1 MARPLLENDPEA
13 SLSRSEFDMSDY
25 QRILVA
31 LDFTDPSHEAALCAL
46 DLARRLGGSVT
57 FLHVIDS
64 RYMNMAPPAL
74 VEAPA
79 LQEER
84 LRKVAHQRLEQTLAD
99 LPTQGVQTEVVVRT
113 GVPCDEIIGEVLARS
128 PDLLV
133 MGSHGRRGLKRA
145 ILGSQAE
152 AVMRRVEIPTL
163 IVHSRAEAPFRP
175 VPSPLTTDPGPA
187 VWWDGGATA
196 APPP

>member
-1 MARPLLENDPEA
+1 
-13 SLSRSEFDMSDY
+13 MSDY
-25 QRILVA
+25 QSILVA
-31 LDFTDPSHEAALCAL
+31 LDFTDPSHEAAVCAL

-64 RYMNMAPPAL
+64 RYLSMAPPAL

-84 LRKVAHQRLEQTLAD
+84 LRKVAHQRLERTLAD
-99 LPTQGVQTEVVVRT
+99 LPGDAVSKELVVRT
-113 GVPCDEIIGEVLARS
+113 GVPSDEIIAEVTARS

-152 AVMRRVEIPTL
+152 AVMRRTQVPTL
-163 IVHSRAEAPFRP
+163 IVHSREE
-175 VPSPLTTDPGPA
+175 
-187 VWWDGGATA
+187 DGG
-196 APPP
+196 